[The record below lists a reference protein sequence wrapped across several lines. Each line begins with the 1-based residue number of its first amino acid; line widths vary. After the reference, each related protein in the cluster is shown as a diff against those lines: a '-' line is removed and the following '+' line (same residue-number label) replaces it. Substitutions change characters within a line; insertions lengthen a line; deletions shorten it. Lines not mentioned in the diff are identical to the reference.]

1 MDCFDVEVGGD
12 IASVFNKLLSMVSVG
27 ANFVNGF
34 SD

>member
-1 MDCFDVEVGGD
+1 MDRFDVEVVGE
-12 IASVFNKLLSMVSVG
+12 IASVFNELLSVVSVG